1 MQLLFVCWQV
11 LPINKWLETH
21 NQGQL
26 CLHFNHKTQVTR
38 VLKTYK
44 NFSAKYMAKYN
55 VLVKDNQLVYKKISK
70 KQRTKLSNLI
80 EQMFYNYNGTNEDD
94 EKKKGFF

>member
-1 MQLLFVCWQV
+1 
-11 LPINKWLETH
+11 
-21 NQGQL
+21 
-26 CLHFNHKTQVTR
+26 
-38 VLKTYK
+38 
-44 NFSAKYMAKYN
+44 MAKYN